1 MGEWWPPHGMFLSA
15 WISAGAA
22 SGAGAHPTWGVTGLA
37 LSPEK
42 ECGIHLITSLR
53 MQEAVLPSEAV
64 EMSGR
69 SQGRFFLSAGVAGIQ
84 AGQSRTLVLPP
95 TTVSLAPGQAGAA
108 QLPKETHP
116 QGTDRAF
123 CKPKFEMKVL
133 DILHTSRPFTNPSVI
148 LQQCRTFYKPFQGCK
163 AVFAGN
169 GAFQW
174 ASAHRQVAGLVGRE
188 YVPHLP
194 SRDLQAVLHPLPVPV
209 SHLILAISQ
218 SHFGAVLMEVR
229 MPLGASPLMVGA
241 LLWRRLLLAGGSP
254 DTSEGCY
261 QVSQDCLMALKMVFP
276 LWLGRLT
283 AQWSVEDEEEA
294 ARERRRREREKQLR
308 SQAEEGLN
316 GTVSCSESAALAQEN
331 Q

>member
-1 MGEWWPPHGMFLSA
+1 MFLSA

-22 SGAGAHPTWGVTGLA
+22 SGAGAHPTWGATGLA

-133 DILHTSRPFTNPSVI
+133 DILQHVKT
-148 LQQCRTFYKPFQGCK
+148 LYKPF
-163 AVFAGN
+163 
-169 GAFQW
+169 
-174 ASAHRQVAGLVGRE
+174 
-188 YVPHLP
+188 
-194 SRDLQAVLHPLPVPV
+194 
-209 SHLILAISQ
+209 SHLAAMQDLLQTLPGVQ
-218 SHFGAVLMEVR
+218 SCFCREWCFPVGF
-229 MPLGASPLMVGA
+229 SPQ
-241 LLWRRLLLAGGSP
+241 AGGWSGRKRICATSP
-254 DTSEGCY
+254 
-261 QVSQDCLMALKMVFP
+261 F
-276 LWLGRLT
+276 
-283 AQWSVEDEEEA
+283 
-294 ARERRRREREKQLR
+294 
-308 SQAEEGLN
+308 
-316 GTVSCSESAALAQEN
+316 
-331 Q
+331 